1 MIRKLYGQL
10 YHLGGGGGGGGG
22 GGFENPRRGR
32 QVRNFTTNVPKI
44 LQYSSEILK
53 HLCDFPLPNV
63 YLGFAVIS
71 VLQNTRG
78 STLGKERGC
87 I

>member
-1 MIRKLYGQL
+1 MIDVAATWPQYAISQSGA
-10 YHLGGGGGGGGG
+10 
-22 GGFENPRRGR
+22 E
-32 QVRNFTTNVPKI
+32 

-63 YLGFAVIS
+63 DLGFAVIS

-78 STLGKERGC
+78 STLGKEKGALF
-87 I
+87 